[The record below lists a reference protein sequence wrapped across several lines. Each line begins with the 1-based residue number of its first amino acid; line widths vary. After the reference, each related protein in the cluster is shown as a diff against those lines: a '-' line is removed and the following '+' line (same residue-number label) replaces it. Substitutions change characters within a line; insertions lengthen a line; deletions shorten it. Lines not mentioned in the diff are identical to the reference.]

1 MTSAIILAM
10 HGAPP
15 GDFPHSETAEMFGL
29 HARLHGAQGPEREA
43 LGRRHDE
50 IEERMREW
58 PRTADN
64 DPFWAASQELA
75 EHMERESGLR
85 VVAGFNEFCNPS
97 IDDAIGL
104 VVSGGAN
111 DVLVMTP
118 MMTRGGEHSEVD
130 IPDAIARAQKAH
142 PGVDIRFAWPFD
154 PEDVARGI
162 RELKL
167 RLDDAGG
174 RAEIS
179 DACRQRA
186 LKKWSYRAVS
196 DREVELYLDVLAPRN
211 AAPGQEKGAS

>member
-10 HGAPP
+10 HGALP
-15 GDFPHSETAEMFGL
+15 GDFPQNETAEMFGL

-43 LGRRHDE
+43 LARRHDE

-75 EHMERESGLR
+75 EHLERESGLR
-85 VVAGFNEFCNPS
+85 VVAAFNEFCNPS
-97 IDDAIGL
+97 IEDAIGL
-104 VVSGGAN
+104 VVSGGAK

-130 IPDAIARAQKAH
+130 IPDAITRAQKAH

-154 PEDVARGI
+154 PEDVARF
-162 RELKL
+162 LVQH
-167 RLDDAGG
+167 A
-174 RAEIS
+174 
-179 DACRQRA
+179 
-186 LKKWSYRAVS
+186 
-196 DREVELYLDVLAPRN
+196 RN
-211 AAPGQEKGAS
+211 FSR